1 MKLLWILG
9 SPTYAR
15 NYEGVIRRLAE
26 DGHELVLAS
35 ETEGLQAAGEATLP
49 ERLGAEY
56 PNVREERASAVEE
69 DGWARFRGG
78 IGLALDALRF
88 HEPPY
93 GEMPFL
99 RKRAV
104 DRTPPPYANLLGPVL
119 TGSRRRRAML
129 RRALRLA
136 ERAVPLHAATT
147 EYVRRAAPDVMLV
160 TPYVDFA
167 TPQSRWIRSARA
179 LGVRSCIGVY
189 SWDAL
194 TVRGQ
199 IREVPEL
206 VTVWNATQVA
216 DAVAFHHVPP
226 ERVVATG
233 AQAYD
238 HWFDWGP
245 RTAREEFCA
254 RVGLPA
260 DRPYL
265 LYLASSGG
273 YVKHEV
279 AWVIEWMARLR
290 AEQPALRD
298 VGVLVRPHPK
308 TKEDWHAVERAG
320 GGPARVWPRQDAH
333 DGLTAQLSDYNVASA
348 AAKSE
353 FYDSIHHAAAV
364 VGVNT
369 SALIESAIVGR
380 PVHTFLD
387 PRWRYAQ
394 EQTLH
399 FRQLVEVGGG
409 FLEATDDFA
418 EHAAQVARSV
428 LHPEAVN
435 GRGGTFLRAFIRP
448 DGLDTPAGPRYVAAL
463 EALAAR
469 PAPPPRAR
477 TAAEDA
483 LALALAPVVAGL
495 ARLPQTPQEWAW
507 ASKRRRRRVRRL
519 SGAARKRMRVYDKRA
534 RRRVRH
540 LRGAL
545 GGRVTRA
552 AARMARKRPSG

>member
-9 SPTYAR
+9 APTYAR

-26 DGHELVLAS
+26 AGHEVVLAS
-35 ETEGLQAAGEATLP
+35 ETEGVQAAGASTLP
-49 ERLGAEY
+49 ERLAAEY
-56 PNVREERASAVEE
+56 PTVREERPPAAEA
-69 DGWARFRGG
+69 GAWARFRTGVA
-78 IGLALDALRF
+78 LALDALRF

-99 RKRAV
+99 RRRAIE
-104 DRTPPPYANLLGPVL
+104 RTPPPYVELLAPAL
-119 TGSRRRRAML
+119 TGGRRRRAAL
-129 RRALRLA
+129 RRVLRLT
-136 ERAVPLHAATT
+136 ERAVPLHRPTT
-147 EYVRRAAPDVMLV
+147 DHLRREAPDVVLV

-199 IREVPEL
+199 IRETPDL
-206 VTVWNATQVA
+206 VTVWNETQVG
-216 DAVAFHHVPP
+216 DAVRFHDVPP

-238 HWFDWGP
+238 HWFDWAP
-245 RTAREEFCA
+245 RTEREAFCA

-260 DRPYL
+260 DRPYI

-273 YVKHEV
+273 YVKQEA
-279 AWVIEWMARLR
+279 AWVLEWIARLR

-308 TKEDWHAVERAG
+308 TKEDWHAVERADV
-320 GGPARVWPRQDAH
+320 GPVRVWPRQDAR
-333 DGLTAQLSDYNVASA
+333 DGLPAQLSDYNVGSA
-348 AAKSE
+348 AAKRE
-353 FYDSIHHAAAV
+353 FFDSIHHAAAV

-387 PRWRYAQ
+387 ARWRYAQ

-399 FRQLVEVGGG
+399 FRQLVEVAGGV
-409 FLEATDDFA
+409 LDATDDFA
-418 EHAAQVARSV
+418 EHAAGVARSV
-428 LHPEAVN
+428 QRPEAVN
-435 GRGGTFLRAFIRP
+435 GRGDAFLRAFIRP
-448 DGLDTPAGPRYVAAL
+448 EGLDVPAGPRYVAAL
-463 EALAAR
+463 EALAAG
-469 PAPPPRAR
+469 PAPAPRGR
-477 TAAEDA
+477 TAGERA
-483 LALALAPVVAGL
+483 LGLALAPLVTLLG
-495 ARLPQTPQEWAW
+495 RLPESQDAWAW
-507 ASKRRRRRVRRL
+507 AAKRRRRTLRRV
-519 SGAARKRMRVYDKRA
+519 GGTARKRMRQYDKRA
-534 RRRVRH
+534 RRRARLVR
-540 LRGAL
+540 RRVGAVRRL
-545 GGRVTRA
+545 PG
-552 AARMARKRPSG
+552 AARRRVPR